1 MKSESQDTFYF
12 HKEIQTNWLY
22 PHMKLLSGYIYSI
35 SLNFIYFNKEEY
47 GCMHIIWNILR
58 LESAYMHL
66 DQFLSC
72 YYKSTNLSGNHILT
86 NKKTRTEEQK
96 KKVWPGIINYIQSRA
111 KN

>member
-1 MKSESQDTFYF
+1 
-12 HKEIQTNWLY
+12 
-22 PHMKLLSGYIYSI
+22 
-35 SLNFIYFNKEEY
+35 
-47 GCMHIIWNILR
+47 
-58 LESAYMHL
+58 MHL
-66 DQFLSC
+66 DQLLSC